1 MIKYKLEFILSTFNV
16 DKQNVRNSLLDSA
29 EDLEIIETLDKE
41 INGPEELKINLLTNE
56 PTIIFDICSQ
66 FGRIKS
72 IKVEEKLN

>member
-29 EDLEIIETLDKE
+29 EDLEIIEALDKE
-41 INGPEELKINLLTNE
+41 INGPEELKINLLTSE